1 MNDDKMSGDYLTQI
15 VAAAYAVY
23 CGLCKDEVM
32 GESEFYD
39 LFISHAPQFH
49 DLICGVS
56 VTAKP

>member
-23 CGLCKDEVM
+23 CGLCKDDAM
-32 GESEFYD
+32 SETDFYN
-39 LFISHAPQFH
+39 LFTSHAPQFH

-56 VTAKP
+56 ETTKP